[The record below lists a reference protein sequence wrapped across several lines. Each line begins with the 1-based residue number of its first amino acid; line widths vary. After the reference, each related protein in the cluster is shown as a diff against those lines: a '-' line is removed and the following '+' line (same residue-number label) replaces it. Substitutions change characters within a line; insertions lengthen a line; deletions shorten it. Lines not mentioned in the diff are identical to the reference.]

1 MGLEVG
7 AVRIVV
13 HVALKL
19 PMPCRFLAF
28 DFVMPNFQIVE
39 C

>member
-1 MGLEVG
+1 MLYALLLYVG
-7 AVRIVV
+7 
-13 HVALKL
+13 LKL
-19 PMPCRFLAF
+19 AMHCRFLAF